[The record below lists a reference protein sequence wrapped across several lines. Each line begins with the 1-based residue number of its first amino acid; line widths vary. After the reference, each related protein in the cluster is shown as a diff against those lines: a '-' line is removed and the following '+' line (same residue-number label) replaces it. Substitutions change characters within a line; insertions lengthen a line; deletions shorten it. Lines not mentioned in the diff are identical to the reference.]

1 MAPVIVENCEPSS
14 EEVNSNVLNIPIV
27 AYPPFKLRS
36 SLTDKDPV
44 IWVHLLQSY
53 IALIQKVTVL
63 LSKREDESTQR
74 LSSKSFQQLQN
85 FLKVYLRETAEES
98 SKIFSLGG
106 VNPDIISNR
115 KILKLVVLNCL
126 RVYGLV
132 NFNLS
137 GQTLW
142 DFTKIYVK
150 LAYANSKV
158 NSNFFSLPIIQQMLL
173 SADKNHV
180 TRDEGITLKTLHVF
194 LEKIITAGKFAND
207 DLEILSLLL
216 GYIRQVGPQS
226 QKQGNSK
233 VTITPKN
240 KVKATAFADS
250 FTDAKWVETLE
261 ILYNRG
267 TGVHAHLCLQ
277 LITVSFFSCSTTHIA
292 DLVTTGLKC
301 TSKAALFRLY
311 PLTTKVLLSDKFQAL
326 NPNLKSRLIM
336 LYAGSDIVSHT
347 PEQLSAIT
355 DLFPD
360 VTEYQANYLLTRHG
374 SNIETVI
381 NLLLENMS
389 VLDSIP
395 KEIQQT
401 EKRSVYDGQQKV
413 LVKGKKN
420 AMLARSQVAEQ
431 LRHRTLQNALKM
443 LYDSDEDEP
452 DDTYDDQER
461 TTGTDF
467 AKKGKNT
474 KNTGLDRDDISD
486 ETAEELNTSLDSR
499 LNKVEIHLFAL
510 LKTSPEQLQKLAR
523 KTKQREEL
531 KSNIKWSDEQI
542 EGWARMISHQ
552 RKRFQLLEEEF
563 IFNLGRGNNIKQK
576 TSYRKPKED
585 EVEERETS
593 NDYALKSK
601 PKLQTAQ
608 NQKQNPKK
616 LMKRYADK
624 EVNKSKNAN
633 HNRKAAH
640 DKKMNQG
647 LL

>member
-1 MAPVIVENCEPSS
+1 MAPVIVENCQPSNEEANS
-14 EEVNSNVLNIPIV
+14 EVINIPIV

-53 IALIQKVTVL
+53 IALIQKLTVL
-63 LSKREDESTQR
+63 LSKREDESTKR

-85 FLKVYLRETAEES
+85 FFKVYLRETAEES
-98 SKIFSLGG
+98 SQIFSLGG

-115 KILKLVVLNCL
+115 KILKLVVFNCL
-126 RVYGLV
+126 KVYGLV

-150 LAYANSKV
+150 LAYANSKI
-158 NSNFFSLPIIQQMLL
+158 NSNFLSLPIIQQMLL
-173 SADKNHV
+173 SADKNHA

-194 LEKIITAGKFAND
+194 LEKIVTAGNFTND

-216 GYIRQVGPQS
+216 GDIRQVGSQS
-226 QKQGNSK
+226 KKQGNTK

-240 KVKATAFADS
+240 KVKATVFADS
-250 FTDAKWVETLE
+250 FTDSKWVETLE
-261 ILYNRG
+261 VLYNRG

-292 DLVTTGLKC
+292 DLVTTELKC
-301 TSKAALFRLY
+301 SSKAALFRLF
-311 PLTTKVLLSDKFQAL
+311 PLTTKVLLSAKFQAL

-336 LYAGSDIVSHT
+336 LYDGSDRVSHT
-347 PEQLSAIT
+347 SEQLNAII

-360 VTEYQANYLLTRHG
+360 VTEYQANYLLARHG

-389 VLDSIP
+389 VLDDIP
-395 KEIQQT
+395 EEVQHT
-401 EKRSVYDGQQKV
+401 AKRSVYDGKQKV
-413 LVKGKKN
+413 LVKGKRN
-420 AMLARSQVAEQ
+420 VMLARSEVTEQ
-431 LRHRTLQNALKM
+431 LRHKTLQNALKM

-452 DDTYDDQER
+452 DDTYDEQER
-461 TTGTDF
+461 TTGTEF
-467 AKKGKNT
+467 AKKGKTRNI
-474 KNTGLDRDDISD
+474 GLDRDDISD
-486 ETAEELNTSLDSR
+486 ETAEELNTSLDSQ
-499 LNKVEIHLFAL
+499 LNKVEIHLFGI
-510 LKTSPEQLQKLAR
+510 LKTSPEQLQKSAR
-523 KTKQREEL
+523 KSKQREEL
-531 KSNIKWSDEQI
+531 KSTIKWSDEQI

-563 IFNLGRGNNIKQK
+563 IFNLGRGNNFKKK

-585 EVEERETS
+585 EVEEPETS
-593 NDYALKSK
+593 IAYALKPK

-608 NQKQNPKK
+608 NQNQNPKK
-616 LMKRYADK
+616 LKKRYADK